1 MFLMRSAF
9 WLGLVFVYAPAD
21 PGDERREAAARAA
34 LFTGAVLQGAA
45 AVMEQMPD
53 DPARLCVKAPGECAR
68 AAQAAQNLAAAA
80 GPRPVDKTQANRREP
95 KQETRKPAAGEQS
108 SGGQS
113 SGGQAPSGKASGKAT
128 VEQAETRRPQRPRD
142 AQAPAARS

>member
-45 AVMEQMPD
+45 AVVEQMPD
-53 DPARLCVKAPGECAR
+53 DPARLCVKAPSDCAK
-68 AAQAAQNLAAAA
+68 AAQAAQSLAAAA
-80 GPRPVDKTQANRREP
+80 SPRPGDKTQANRREP
-95 KQETRKPAAGEQS
+95 KQETRKPAAG
-108 SGGQS
+108 GQS
-113 SGGQAPSGKASGKAT
+113 AGAKAT
-128 VEQAETRRPQRPRD
+128 V
-142 AQAPAARS
+142 

>member
-95 KQETRKPAAGEQS
+95 KQEARKPAAG
-108 SGGQS
+108 GQS
-113 SGGQAPSGKASGKAT
+113 AGAKAT

>member
-95 KQETRKPAAGEQS
+95 KQETRKPAAG
-108 SGGQS
+108 GQS
-113 SGGQAPSGKASGKAT
+113 AGAKAT
-128 VEQAETRRPQRPRD
+128 VEQPESRRPQKPRD

>member
-53 DPARLCVKAPGECAR
+53 DPARLCVKAPSDCAK
-68 AAQAAQNLAAAA
+68 AAQTAQSLAAAS
-80 GPRPVDKTQANRREP
+80 PRPGDKTQANRREP
-95 KQETRKPAAGEQS
+95 KQETRKPAAGGQS

-113 SGGQAPSGKASGKAT
+113 SGGQAPSGKASAKAT